1 MKNLLIKLSELA
13 VSLLRFLPTK
23 PEQSKRESPLAQGK
37 ELERNVVQVPQDQEE
52 EALIASEESYEEIVS
67 NSESFSES
75 DNWIGEEVAEQS
87 LRIDDVEDSVE
98 ESIEVSEED
107 LQWKGVAESKKSD
120 LSIDEL
126 GCSIRVIKI

>member
-1 MKNLLIKLSELA
+1 VKNLLIKLSELA

-37 ELERNVVQVPQDQEE
+37 ELERNVVQVPQDQDQDQDQDQEE
-52 EALIASEESYEEIVS
+52 EALIAPEESYEEIVS

-98 ESIEVSEED
+98 ESIEVSEE
-107 LQWKGVAESKKSD
+107 
-120 LSIDEL
+120 
-126 GCSIRVIKI
+126 

>member
-37 ELERNVVQVPQDQEE
+37 ELERNVVQVPQDQDQEE

-67 NSESFSES
+67 NSESFSEF

-87 LRIDDVEDSVE
+87 LRIDDVEM
-98 ESIEVSEED
+98 
-107 LQWKGVAESKKSD
+107 
-120 LSIDEL
+120 
-126 GCSIRVIKI
+126 